1 MGTAVV
7 TSDRVATERLL
18 SVLPSLGV
26 DANDVCRAAGVD
38 IEEVRRYKRAPVTVE
53 TAVWNEAAERVPER
67 PLGVAVAERCWEIGL
82 TITTLYEYIGS
93 SALTWRDATE
103 AMRSRHRLDTDA
115 FATSLVEEPTGRCT
129 LRTERALPEL
139 DVSYDRIE
147 FTMVRMLKVVRHLT
161 PGNPTPVRVA
171 LRRPTTPHLGE
182 YRRVFGVPVELGA
195 PCDAMEMPPA
205 CLDAKLSSADPE
217 LHAELLRIADSE
229 LRALAP
235 AEQWPV
241 LLATVERMLP
251 DGDISHG
258 SVARWMGVT
267 SDILKN
273 LVRSRGMSTWTEVV
287 DAVRRPVAERLL
299 RDRSLTIAGVGYQVG
314 FASPA
319 SFTRAFRRWTGMTP
333 EEYRRST

>member
-7 TSDRVATERLL
+7 TSDLVAMERLL

-38 IEEVRRYKRAPVTVE
+38 IEEVRRHKRAPVTVE
-53 TAVWNEAAERVPER
+53 TAIWNEAAERVPER
-67 PLGVAVAERCWEIGL
+67 PLGVTVAERCFEVGL
-82 TITTLYEYIGS
+82 VVTTLYEYIGW
-93 SALTWRDATE
+93 SALTWREATL
-103 AMRSRHRLDTDA
+103 AMRGRHRLDTDA
-115 FATSLVEEPTGRCT
+115 FSTQLVEEPSGSCT
-129 LRTERALPEL
+129 LRTERVLPEI

-147 FTMVRMLKVVRHLT
+147 FGMVRTLKVARQLT
-161 PGNPTPVRVA
+161 QGHPTPTRVT

-195 PCDAMEMPPA
+195 PCDAMELPPA
-205 CLDAKLSSADPE
+205 CLDARLSSGDPE
-217 LHAELLRIADSE
+217 LHAELLRIADHE

-235 AEQWPV
+235 TEQWPV

-251 DGDISHG
+251 DGDVSHG
-258 SVARWMGVT
+258 NVARWMGLT
-267 SDILKN
+267 GDILKS
-273 LVRSRGMSTWTEVV
+273 LVRRQGMSSWTEVV

>member
-1 MGTAVV
+1 MGTAAV
-7 TSDRVATERLL
+7 TSDVVAMERLL

-26 DANDVCRAAGVD
+26 DADDVCRAAGVD
-38 IEEVRRYKRAPVTVE
+38 IEEVRRHKRAPVTVE

-67 PLGVAVAERCWEIGL
+67 PLGVAVAERCFEVGIRV
-82 TITTLYEYIGS
+82 TTLYEYIGW
-93 SALTWRDATE
+93 SALTWRAATL
-103 AMRSRHRLDTDA
+103 AMGCRHRLETDA
-115 FATSLVEEPTGRCT
+115 FSTALVEEDSGHCA
-129 LRTERALPEL
+129 LRTERVLPEI

-147 FTMVRMLKVVRHLT
+147 FAMVRTLKEARRLT
-161 PGNPTPVRVA
+161 PGNPTPVSVA

-195 PCDAMEMPPA
+195 PCDAMVFQTP
-205 CLDAKLSSADPE
+205 CLDVRLSSADPE
-217 LHAELLRIADSE
+217 LHAELLRIADAE

-241 LLATVERMLP
+241 LLAAVERMLP
-251 DGDISHG
+251 DGDVSHG

-267 SDILKN
+267 GDILN
-273 LVRSRGMSTWTEVV
+273 RLVRSRGLSWTDVV
-287 DAVRRPVAERLL
+287 DAVRRPIAERLL